1 MWIQLYTYLFFT
13 YYFNR
18 FYFIFFKWRQYIADY
33 PFLLTAFFRFVGTV
47 GALDV
52 SVASLISADAIS
64 VGALELVPRAS

>member
-1 MWIQLYTYLFFT
+1 MF
-13 YYFNR
+13 
-18 FYFIFFKWRQYIADY
+18 IADY

-64 VGALELVPRAS
+64 VGTLELVPRAS